1 MTKQVFDTAHVG
13 GVVDYSVIE
22 HRPAK
27 SSKVAKCPE
36 PRLPWELEIANSLVT
51 K

>member
-1 MTKQVFDTAHVG
+1 LNDFHGELYTRETLVLLEAD
-13 GVVDYSVIE
+13 E
-22 HRPAK
+22 K
-27 SSKVAKCPE
+27 SSKVAKCFE